1 MSRIEFKSQNLFGVF
16 LKITLFKLYSL
27 VYTVGVEKQN
37 SKKKFVNTKSNYHY
51 QCSLIKTDAIFAA
64 MYKQNLLNF

>member
-51 QCSLIKTDAIFAA
+51 QCSLKLTPYLQQCMSKT
-64 MYKQNLLNF
+64 Y